1 MEKKVT
7 KEMIIAEILELD
19 PDMAGLLMSGGMHC
33 VTCPASMGETLEE
46 ACYVH
51 GIDPDLME
59 ERLNAYLTAME
70 VERAQAAK

>member
-70 VERAQAAK
+70 VERSQAAK